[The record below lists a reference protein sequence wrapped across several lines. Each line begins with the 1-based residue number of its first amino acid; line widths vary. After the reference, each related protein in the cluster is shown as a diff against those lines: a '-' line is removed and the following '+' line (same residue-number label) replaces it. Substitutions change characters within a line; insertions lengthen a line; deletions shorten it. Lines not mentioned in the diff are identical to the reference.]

1 MSAQLDDRKISETL
15 RSVTAI
21 DGSNNIIDAGQVSG
35 IVIKDGHVG
44 FTIEIDPGD
53 KDHADGLRRAAEKA
67 VQDIPGV
74 LSATAMLT
82 AHQAAPNAGAAPAA
96 ANGGGHSH
104 DHGPGHS
111 HDHGPG
117 QGHAQEQQNTPHKPA
132 KHLIAVAS
140 GKGGVGKSTTSI
152 NLALAIAATGQRVGI
167 LDADIYGPSLPR
179 LIGQNQ
185 KPQTDGK
192 KIKPIEAWGLQTMSI
207 GYLVAEDAPTIWRGP
222 MVMSAIEQ
230 MLRDVAWDNLDV
242 LVIDMPPGTGDAQL
256 TLSQRA
262 ALSGAVIVST
272 PQDLALIDARKGLN
286 MFRKVNVPVLGIVE
300 NMSHFICPDCG
311 GKHDI
316 FGNGGARAEAAAIGV
331 PFLGEVPLEME
342 IRLTSDAGNPVVI
355 SQPDGPHAQ
364 HYLAI
369 AEKVMQSIGAGQRA
383 GPKIVVD

>member
-1 MSAQLDDRKISETL
+1 MTAELNERKISDAL
-15 RSVTAI
+15 RTITAEGKSV
-21 DGSNNIIDAGQVSG
+21 NIVDDGQVSG

-44 FTIEIDPGD
+44 FTIEIDPAD
-53 KDHADGLRRAAEKA
+53 KDRADGLRTAAEKA
-67 VQDIPGV
+67 VRALDGV

-82 AHQAAPNAGAAPAA
+82 AHQSAGSGAAAGASGHSPGHAVGDGQAPADVQA
-96 ANGGGHSH
+96 
-104 DHGPGHS
+104 
-111 HDHGPG
+111 
-117 QGHAQEQQNTPHKPA
+117 QNTPHKPA

-179 LIGQNQ
+179 LIGKNV

-286 MFRKVNVPVLGIVE
+286 MFRKVNVPLLGIVE

-311 GKHDI
+311 GRHEV
-316 FGNGGARAEAAAIGV
+316 FGHGGARAEAAAIGA

-342 IRLTSDAGNPVVI
+342 IRATSDEGNPIVI
-355 SQPDGPHAQ
+355 SQPDGTHAQ

-369 AEKVMQSIGAGQRA
+369 AEKVLSGLGAGQRPA
-383 GPKIVVD
+383 PQIVVE

>member
-1 MSAQLDDRKISETL
+1 MATELNERIIADCL
-15 RSVTAI
+15 RGVTI
-21 DGSNNIIDAGQVSG
+21 DGARTNIVDAGQVSG

-44 FTIEIDPGD
+44 FTIEIDPTD
-53 KDHADGLRRAAEKA
+53 KDKVDAIRTAAEKA
-67 VQDIPGV
+67 IRGLDGV

-82 AHQAAPNAGAAPAA
+82 AHQAGAPANTAPPSHGAGHGAGANGQAA
-96 ANGGGHSH
+96 ASPKR
-104 DHGPGHS
+104 DEPL
-111 HDHGPG
+111 
-117 QGHAQEQQNTPHKPA
+117 KPA
-132 KHLIAVAS
+132 KHLVAVAS
-140 GKGGVGKSTTSI
+140 GKGGVGKSTTAI
-152 NLALAIAATGQRVGI
+152 NLALALAKTGQRVGI

-179 LIGQNQ
+179 LLGLNQ
-185 KPQTDGK
+185 KPQTENQ

-286 MFRKVNVPVLGIVE
+286 MFRKVNVPLLGIVE
-300 NMSHFICPDCG
+300 NMSHFVCPDCG
-311 GKHDI
+311 SRHDV
-316 FGNGGARAEAAAIGV
+316 FGNGGAKAEAAAIGV

-342 IRLTSDAGNPVVI
+342 IRATSDAGQPIVA
-355 SQPDGPHAQ
+355 SQPDGAHAQ
-364 HYLAI
+364 HYLSI
-369 AEKVMQSIGAGQRA
+369 AEGVLAGLNVAQRA
-383 GPKIVVD
+383 APKIVID